1 MPGLLGALHLE
12 DADHVSMRDEH
23 EQLEVEDLRVDLE
36 VVGDALMEND
46 IPHFRVLLGLC
57 RVVADTVTPVVP
69 DLADVE
75 LHDRL
80 IRL

>member
-1 MPGLLGALHLE
+1 
-12 DADHVSMRDEH
+12 MRYEH
-23 EQLEVEDLRVDLE
+23 EKLEVEDLRVDLE
-36 VVGDALMEND
+36 VVGDALMKDD

-75 LHDRL
+75 LE
-80 IRL
+80 IRSISP